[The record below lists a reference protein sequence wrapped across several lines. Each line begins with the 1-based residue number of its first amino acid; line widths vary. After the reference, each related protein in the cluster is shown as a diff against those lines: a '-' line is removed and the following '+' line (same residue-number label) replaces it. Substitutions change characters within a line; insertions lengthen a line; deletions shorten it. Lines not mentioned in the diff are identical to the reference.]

1 MKNKS
6 TIPLML
12 VILTLVTL
20 VRTTEPVLALTWS
33 SSENRLTTDSYA
45 DQTPTITETS
55 DQKIW
60 IIWQKKVLLGT
71 SLFYRTSSDQGASWS
86 EETNI
91 TEVPVTYD
99 DTGPCMIQLG
109 NGTLFLI
116 WSSNRIFDDYDLF
129 YKTSTDLGVT
139 WSNTIQLTFGMGYD
153 VRPSIIQLSN
163 GTLFLVW
170 SSSRTGNYELFYK
183 TYNSS
188 WSFGD
193 NQLTFNTAADQGPS
207 ATQTKDGKIWVTW
220 SSYRTDNREIYY
232 ITYDG
237 TSWSSE
243 TNLSQI
249 SDREDSAPSI
259 MQTHD
264 QTIYVFW
271 CSDPPTP
278 RGTND
283 IYYKYSTDNG
293 ASWSSLIQFTTDP
306 YEDLWPSVKQARNH
320 RVWVVWT
327 SNRADQTDGN
337 FDVYYRISLIHNL
350 AVTEVT
356 SQPSTVFRGENV
368 SISVA
373 IHNQGDYAETFTLTC
388 YANSSII
395 HTQVV
400 SLNQRASTVISF
412 QWNTSSFTSGKYTIN
427 ASTNVVTGETYTDDN
442 TKSDGIVHVRLL
454 GDVDNNGTVDDYDLS
469 ALNSAYGST
478 PSSINW
484 NQYADMNRDN
494 KIDVRDLKIV
504 GDKWGTTG

>member
-1 MKNKS
+1 MKHKS

-12 VILTLVTL
+12 IILTLVML
-20 VRTTEPVLALTWS
+20 VKTIQPVSALTWAP
-33 SSENRLTTDSYA
+33 SENRLTTDPYA
-45 DQTPTITETS
+45 DNAPTITETS

-60 IIWQKKVLLGT
+60 VIWQKRVLLGT
-71 SLFYRTSSDQGASWS
+71 SLFYRTSSNQGATWS

-91 TEVPVTYD
+91 TEVPATYA
-99 DTGPCMIQLG
+99 DTGPCM
-109 NGTLFLI
+109 
-116 WSSNRIFDDYDLF
+116 
-129 YKTSTDLGVT
+129 
-139 WSNTIQLTFGMGYD
+139 
-153 VRPSIIQLSN
+153 IQLSN

-170 SSSRTGNYELFYK
+170 SSSRTGDYELFYKTSTNLGATWSNTIQLTFSLGDDLRPSVIQLSNGTLFLVWSSSRTGDYELFYK
-183 TYNSS
+183 TYSGF
-188 WSFGD
+188 WPFED
-193 NQLTFNTAADQGPS
+193 NQLTFNTAQDQGPS

-220 SSYRTDNREIYY
+220 SSFRTDNREIYY
-232 ITYDG
+232 KTYDG
-237 TSWSSE
+237 TWSSE

-249 SDREDSAPSI
+249 SNREDSSPSI

-278 RGTND
+278 TGTND
-283 IYYKYSTDNG
+283 IYYKYSTNNG
-293 ASWSSLIQFTTDP
+293 ASWSSPTQLTTDP
-306 YEDLWPSVKQARNH
+306 YEDLWPSAKQARNH

-327 SNRADQTDGN
+327 SNRADQVDGN
-337 FDVYYRISLIHNL
+337 FDVYYRTTTIHNL

-395 HTQVV
+395 HTRII

-412 QWNTSSFTSGKYTIN
+412 QWNTSSFTSGKYTVK
-427 ASTNVVTGETYTDDN
+427 ASTNIVTGETYTDDN
-442 TKSDGIVHVRLL
+442 TKVDGIVHVRLL
-454 GDVDNNGTVDDYDLS
+454 GDLDNNGTVDGYDLS
-469 ALNSAYGST
+469 ALNATYGST

-484 NQYADMNRDN
+484 NQYADMNRDS
-494 KIDVRDLKIV
+494 KIDARDLKIV
-504 GDKWGTTG
+504 GDEWGKTG